1 MRPLLVLLA
10 LCLCAAEASS
20 QTPQPSSDTLQQ
32 ASPPVP
38 PKRTAFSQRRA
49 VETAPRR
56 TTFLLAQRL
65 LQNGQTDEAIGILE
79 DLLDLDPSSVPVATK
94 LAEAYVTSR
103 RWDDA
108 LALYDSREQVS
119 GPSVLLMAERGAILH
134 RSGQTE
140 AARETWTRALE
151 LAPTEEQTYRTV
163 SNVIGELR
171 LYAIAAEILEAGR
184 TALGTDDAFLLE
196 RANLYGLNLQ
206 YAEAIELY
214 ITLVEQNPEYAAG
227 VRARLVRLLDGEGA
241 PEAFASA
248 IEQAQTRD
256 PLNRAFRELAAWLAM
271 ERKDYVAALNAYR
284 AIDRLE
290 QEQGESL
297 VAFAESALADDAVDP
312 AASALDEVLDRH
324 PDGPSAPR
332 ALLLRGQIARDLSL
346 NVGERADRGP
356 TPHADAALATLGT
369 FLERYPNAPE
379 RAEAQLMLA
388 RVQQDVMRDFDGAE
402 ALLMEAATARRSEVF
417 GTARLG
423 LGEVAI
429 RRGDLNTARDRYQE
443 VEDEIRI
450 GPIAEQARYELARL
464 DFYEGYVYSALA
476 RAEAIDENTAA
487 DVTNDAIA
495 LRVTLDENAGP
506 DTLNTPLLAF
516 GKVSLLSRR
525 GLADST
531 LAGLAQLEA
540 DYPMHPLTDE
550 ILYLR
555 AQNYRDLRRPE
566 EAATA
571 LDRLAE
577 RVPLSFYR
585 DRALML
591 LAEIAEHDLNDLPA
605 AAAHY
610 DRLLE
615 LVPGSLFAPQARAN
629 LRRLRAIS

>member
-1 MRPLLVLLA
+1 M
-10 LCLCAAEASS
+10 
-20 QTPQPSSDTLQQ
+20 
-32 ASPPVP
+32 
-38 PKRTAFSQRRA
+38 
-49 VETAPRR
+49 
-56 TTFLLAQRL
+56 LAQRL

-79 DLLDLDPSSVPVATK
+79 DLLDLDPSSIPVATK

-108 LALYDSREQVS
+108 LALYDAREQTS
-119 GPSVLLMAERGAILH
+119 GLSALLLAERGAILH
-134 RSGQTE
+134 RAGQPD
-140 AARETWTRALE
+140 AARETWDRALE
-151 LAPTEEQTYRTV
+151 LAPDNEQTYRTV

-171 LYAIAAEILEAGR
+171 LYTVAAEILEAGR
-184 TALGTDDAFLLE
+184 VALGNEEAFLLE
-196 RANLYGLNLQ
+196 RANLYGLDLK
-206 YAEAIELY
+206 YDKAIDLY
-214 ITLVEQNPEYAAG
+214 LLVVEQNPEYAAG

-241 PEAFASA
+241 ADAFASA

-271 ERKDYVAALNAYR
+271 ERKDYVSALNAYR

-297 VAFAESALADDAVDP
+297 ISFAEAALADEAIDP
-312 AASALDEVLDRH
+312 AASALDEVLERH
-324 PDGPSAPR
+324 PDSPSAPR
-332 ALLLRGQIARDLSL
+332 ALLLRGRIARDRALEA
-346 NVGERADRGP
+346 GERADRGP

-369 FLERYPNAPE
+369 FLESYPNAPE
-379 RAEAQLMLA
+379 RARAQLMLA
-388 RVQQDVMRDFDGAE
+388 QVQQDVMRDFDGAE
-402 ALLMEAATARRSEVF
+402 ALLTEAAKATRSEVF
-417 GTARLG
+417 GEARLG

-516 GKVSLLSRR
+516 GQAALLSRR

-531 LAGLAQLEA
+531 LAALNQLEA
-540 DYPMHPLTDE
+540 DFPMHPLADE

-555 AQNYRDLRRPE
+555 AQTYRDLGQPE
-566 EAATA
+566 DAAVA
-571 LDRLAE
+571 LDHLAE

-591 LAEIAEHDLNDLPA
+591 LAEIAEHDLEDPA
-605 AAAHY
+605 AASAHY
-610 DRLLE
+610 DRLLQ
-615 LVPGSLFAPQARAN
+615 LFPGSLFAPEARTN
-629 LRRLRAIS
+629 LRRLRAVS

>member
-1 MRPLLVLLA
+1 MRWFLSLL
-10 LCLCAAEASS
+10 LCLGCASVAA
-20 QTPQPSSDTLQQ
+20 QTPSDTTRRVE
-32 ASPPVP
+32 PVP
-38 PKRTAFSQRRA
+38 PKPTAFSQRRA
-49 VETAPRR
+49 VETAPQR

-65 LQNGQTDEAIGILE
+65 LQNGQTDEAIGLLE
-79 DLLDLDPSSVPVATK
+79 DLLDLDPSSVPVASK
-94 LAEAYVTSR
+94 LAEAYVTAR
-103 RWDDA
+103 RWEDA
-108 LALYDSREQVS
+108 LALFDTRAQVT
-119 GPSVLLMAERGAILH
+119 GPTVLLMAERGAVLH
-134 RSGQTE
+134 RAGQPD
-140 AARETWTRALE
+140 AARRAWTRALE
-151 LAPTEEQTYRTV
+151 LAPDNEQTYRTV

-171 LYAIAAEILEAGR
+171 LYAIAAEILESGR
-184 TALGTDDAFLLE
+184 ETLAQDDAFLLE
-196 RANLYGLNLQ
+196 RANLYGLDLQ
-206 YAEAIELY
+206 YAKAIDLY
-214 ITLVEQNPEYAAG
+214 LSLLAQNAEYAAG

-241 PEAFASA
+241 AQAFATA

-256 PLNRAFRELAAWLAM
+256 PLNRAYRELAAWLAM
-271 ERKDYVAALNAYR
+271 ERKDYLAALDAFR

-290 QEQGESL
+290 KEQGESL
-297 VAFAESALADDAVDP
+297 IAFAEAALADNATA
-312 AASALDEVLDRH
+312 AASRALDEILERH
-324 PDGPSAPR
+324 PDSPTAPR
-332 ALLLRGQIARDLSL
+332 ALLLRGQIARDLAL
-346 NVGERADRGP
+346 EANERADRGP
-356 TPHADAALATLGT
+356 TPHADAALNTLGS
-369 FLERYPNAPE
+369 FLERYANAPQ
-379 RAEAQLMLA
+379 RAQAQLVLA
-388 RVQQDVMRDFDGAE
+388 EVQQEVMRDFDSAE
-402 ALLMEAATARRSEVF
+402 ALLVEAAKARRSDIF
-417 GTARLG
+417 GQARLG

-516 GKVSLLSRR
+516 GNAALLSRR

-531 LAGLAQLEA
+531 LAALAELEA
-540 DYPMHPLTDE
+540 AYPMHPLADE

-555 AQNYRDLRRPE
+555 AQTYRDLGRPT
-566 EAATA
+566 EAAEA
-571 LDRLAE
+571 LHRLAE

-591 LAEIAEHDLNDLPA
+591 LAEIAEHDLHDPTA

-615 LVPGSLFAPQARAN
+615 LFPGSLFAPEARVN
-629 LRRLRAIS
+629 LRRLRAVS

>member
-1 MRPLLVLLA
+1 MRRLLLLLLCVGGTSA
-10 LCLCAAEASS
+10 LA
-20 QTPQPSSDTLQQ
+20 QTPQPAPDSARQIEN
-32 ASPPVP
+32 PVP

-49 VETAPRR
+49 VETAPQR

-79 DLLDLDPSSVPVATK
+79 DLLDLDPSAAPVAIK
-94 LAEAYVTSR
+94 LAEAYVTAR
-103 RWDDA
+103 RWEDA
-108 LALYDSREQVS
+108 LALYDAREQIS
-119 GPSVLLMAERGAILH
+119 GPTVLLLAERGAVLH
-134 RSGQTE
+134 RSGQ
-140 AARETWTRALE
+140 ADVARQTWYRALE
-151 LAPTEEQTYRTV
+151 LAPNNEQTYRTV

-171 LYAIAAEILEAGR
+171 LYTIAAEILEAGR
-184 TALGTDDAFLLE
+184 VALGQEDAFLLE
-196 RANLYGLNLQ
+196 RANLYGLDLQ
-206 YAEAIELY
+206 YAKAIDLY
-214 ITLVEQNPEYAAG
+214 LALLAQNAEYAAG

-241 PEAFASA
+241 ADAFATA
-248 IEQAQTRD
+248 IRQAQTRD
-256 PLNRAFRELAAWLAM
+256 PLNRAYRELAAWLAM
-271 ERKDYVAALNAYR
+271 ERKDYNAALDAFR

-290 QEQGESL
+290 KEQGESL
-297 VAFAESALADDAVDP
+297 IAFAEAAFADDAIDP
-312 AASALDEVLDRH
+312 ASRALDEILERH
-324 PDGPSAPR
+324 SGSATAPR
-332 ALLLRGQIARDLSL
+332 ALLLRGRIARDLAL
-346 NVGERADRGP
+346 RNNERADRGP
-356 TPHADAALATLGT
+356 TPHANAALATLGT
-369 FLERYPNAPE
+369 FLEDYPNAPQ
-379 RAEAQLMLA
+379 RAQAQLMLA
-388 RVQQDVMRDFDGAE
+388 EVQQDVMRDFDSAE
-402 ALLMEAATARRSEVF
+402 ALLTEAAQSTRSEVF
-417 GTARLG
+417 GKARLG

-429 RRGDLNTARDRYQE
+429 RRGDINTARDRFQE

-516 GKVSLLSRR
+516 GRAALLSRR

-531 LAGLAQLEA
+531 LAALAQLEA
-540 DYPMHPLTDE
+540 EYPMHSLTDE

-555 AQNYRDLRRPE
+555 AQTYRDLGRPG
-566 EAATA
+566 EAAAA

-591 LAEIAEHDLNDLPA
+591 LAEIAEEDLNDPAA

-615 LVPGSLFAPQARAN
+615 LFPGSLFAPDARAN

>member
-1 MRPLLVLLA
+1 
-10 LCLCAAEASS
+10 
-20 QTPQPSSDTLQQ
+20 
-32 ASPPVP
+32 
-38 PKRTAFSQRRA
+38 
-49 VETAPRR
+49 
-56 TTFLLAQRL
+56 LLAQRL

-108 LALYDSREQVS
+108 LALYDAREQVS
-119 GPSVLLMAERGAILH
+119 GPTVLLFAERGAILH
-134 RSGQTE
+134 RAGQPD
-140 AARETWTRALE
+140 AARETWSRALE
-151 LAPTEEQTYRTV
+151 LAPDNEQTYRTV
-163 SNVIGELR
+163 ANVIGELR
-171 LYAIAAEILEAGR
+171 LYTVAAEILEAGR
-184 TALGTDDAFLLE
+184 IALGNDDAFLLE
-196 RANLYGLNLQ
+196 RANLYGLDLQ
-206 YAEAIELY
+206 YDKAVDLY
-214 ITLVEQNPEYAAG
+214 LFLVEQNPEYAAG

-241 PEAFASA
+241 ADAFASA

-271 ERKDYVAALNAYR
+271 ERKDYATALNAYR

-297 VAFAESALADDAVDP
+297 ISFAEAALADDAIDP
-312 AASALDEVLDRH
+312 ASSALDEVLERH
-324 PDGPSAPR
+324 PEGPSAPR
-332 ALLLRGQIARDLSL
+332 ALLLRGRIAKDRALDA
-346 NVGERADRGP
+346 GERADRGP

-369 FLERYPNAPE
+369 FLESYPNAPE
-379 RAEAQLMLA
+379 RARAQLMLA
-388 RVQQDVMRDFDGAE
+388 QVQQDVMRDFDGAE
-402 ALLMEAATARRSEVF
+402 ALLTEAATATRSEVF
-417 GTARLG
+417 GQARLG

-450 GPIAEQARYELARL
+450 GPIAEQARFELARL

-516 GKVSLLSRR
+516 GQAALLSRR

-531 LAGLAQLEA
+531 LAALDQLEA
-540 DYPMHPLTDE
+540 DYPMHPLADE

-555 AQNYRDLRRPE
+555 AQIYRDLGRPE
-566 EAATA
+566 DAATA

-591 LAEIAEHDLNDLPA
+591 LAEIAEHDLEDPA
-605 AAAHY
+605 AASAHY

-615 LVPGSLFAPQARAN
+615 LFPGSLFAPEARAN
-629 LRRLRAIS
+629 LRRLRAVS